1 MRVDEGLQE
10 CGIVFLCLLAL
21 CMYVVGGGGGL
32 VNEHLLGEDYNV
44 VVVFPSFGVVCSLR
58 EGICSYIGDSWDM
71 FDDEIIFGEVQ
82 EFVGDASADFA
93 SFFPILKVRM
103 ASVDDDFVGGSH

>member
-1 MRVDEGLQE
+1 MCVLTLF
-10 CGIVFLCLLAL
+10 V
-21 CMYVVGGGGGL
+21 YVVRGGSDL
-32 VNEHLLGEDYNV
+32 VDKHFLGEDYNI

-58 EGICSYIGDSWDM
+58 EGICSYIGDSWDV

-82 EFVGDASADFA
+82 EFVGDVSADFA

-103 ASVDDDFVGGSH
+103 VGVDDDFMGGSH